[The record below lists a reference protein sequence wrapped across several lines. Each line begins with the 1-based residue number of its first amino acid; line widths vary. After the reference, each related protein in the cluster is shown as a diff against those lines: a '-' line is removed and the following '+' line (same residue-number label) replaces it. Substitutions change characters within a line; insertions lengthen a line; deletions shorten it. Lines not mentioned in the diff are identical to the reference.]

1 MWKKSE
7 NSEDIRP
14 LEIETAGEYVI
25 VRKNF
30 IFIEE
35 ATEEKPAHY
44 EYDEWQM
51 SREQYEVY
59 SSMSQEMADQSD
71 ALVEL
76 AELIAEV
83 IDNG

>member
-1 MWKKSE
+1 MWNRSE

-14 LEIETAGEYVI
+14 LEIEAAGEYVI

-30 IFIEE
+30 VFVG

>member
-14 LEIETAGEYVI
+14 LEIEAAGENVI

-30 IFIEE
+30 IFIE

-59 SSMSQEMADQSD
+59 SPMSQEMADQSD